1 MKVYN
6 CALIIDDDPDLCMLL
21 KAMLD
26 RHIPD
31 VSFVHSIQNCRE
43 VLINAKPDVIFI
55 DNNLPDGKGV
65 AYIKELKQSMA
76 DVRIIMI
83 SAMAGLKAQAVEF
96 GADVFVEKPLT
107 EFNVQKAL
115 EAK

>member
-1 MKVYN
+1 
-6 CALIIDDDPDLCMLL
+6 MLL

-26 RHIPD
+26 RYIPD
-31 VSFVHSIQNCRE
+31 VRFVHSIQNCRE
-43 VLINAKPDVIFI
+43 ALLTDRPDVIFI

-65 AYIKELKQSMA
+65 AYIKELKASLT
-76 DVRIIMI
+76 DVRVIMI
-83 SAMAGLKAQAVEF
+83 SAMAGLKAQAYEF

-115 EAK
+115 ETQ